1 MAIIDPIPQEDAEE
15 LSARVQGVEGVAG
28 LHAGTFGEA
37 SLLYPGARVKGL
49 KLSGPEGQ
57 ERLEVYL
64 VADLSRTDSL
74 ANLASRVRDALAG
87 RTEGRPV
94 DVIVADAVAQ
104 AEA

>member
-1 MAIIDPIPQEDAEE
+1 MAIIDPIPREEAEA

-28 LHAGTFGEA
+28 LHAGAFGEA

-49 KLSGPEGQ
+49 TLSGPEGQ
-57 ERLEVYL
+57 ERLEVHL
-64 VADLSRTDSL
+64 IADLSRTDSL
-74 ANLASRVRDALAG
+74 NSLAGRVRDALAG
-87 RTEGRPV
+87 HTAGRTV